1 MVSNSLDLLLVVV
14 GLVVAVVVCELPPHD
29 GLLDEGG
36 HARPGGP
43 VLLHVEGGPLGGD
56 LAEVHPRGDV
66 GEGLE
71 ESNLIDD

>member
-36 HARPGGP
+36 HARPGP
-43 VLLHVEGGPLGGD
+43 VLLHIEGGALGRD
-56 LAEVHPRGDV
+56 LAEVHPRRDV
-66 GEGLE
+66 GEGLDG
-71 ESNLIDD
+71 SNLLD